1 MTMKALF
8 IILAIT
14 FYLTSNSIIA
24 QEKNIETESV
34 EVENLI
40 SFIVENY
47 KKKEAGDSGIYN
59 LIFLIQVS
67 NNGYSLEDEVILKQ
81 GFKLLSKRL
90 TEVDNISMI
99 GYSGLN
105 GIALEQE
112 SIKNLKK
119 ILFTLN
125 NFKSSIKEFHK
136 DGITLAYEYA
146 DKNFVEDAINKVIMI
161 RMPNSQNIDETQ
173 SASALPKK
181 KKGNAIVL
189 TAITLLPE
197 IISVLKD

>member
-1 MTMKALF
+1 MKALF
-8 IILAIT
+8 IILAAT
-14 FYLTSNSIIA
+14 FYFTPNTILA
-24 QEKNIETESV
+24 QEKNIETQSV
-34 EVENLI
+34 EIENLI

-47 KKKEAGDSGIYN
+47 KKKEEGGNGVHN
-59 LIFLIQVS
+59 LTFLIQVS
-67 NNGYSLEDEVILKQ
+67 NNGYSLEDEVVLKQ

-90 TEVDNISMI
+90 TKDDSISII

-112 SIKNLKK
+112 SIKSLKK
-119 ILFTLN
+119 ILYTLN

-136 DGITLAYEYA
+136 DGITLAYDYA
-146 DKNFVEDAINKVIMI
+146 DENFVEEAINKVIMV
-161 RMPNSQNIDETQ
+161 RMPNSQHITETQ
-173 SASALPKK
+173 NASAAPKK
-181 KKGNAIVL
+181 KKNNAIVL